1 MTSRSMK
8 IHAFSTTARAFVAV
22 AVLLIPEC
30 ALPQPSEEEQHLW
43 STIKQ
48 ALLSAGGDDYFESSM
63 RDCILPPLYGTV
75 VSATPEDDP
84 TTFVLALSNRET
96 PEATVRLVKKRDR
109 EFVRSSLGRRIR
121 PGDGIRFQGI
131 PVNYETDP
139 FDLVFDVEV
148 RRLKVL
154 PQ

>member
-8 IHAFSTTARAFVAV
+8 IHAFSTTARAFLAV

-48 ALLSAGGDDYFESSM
+48 ALLSPSGDDYFESSL
-63 RDCILPPLYGTV
+63 RNSLLPPLYGTV
-75 VSATPEDDP
+75 VAATQEDDP
-84 TTFVLALSNRET
+84 GTIVLALSNRES
-96 PEATVRLVKKRDR
+96 PEVTLRLVKKSDR
-109 EFVRSSLGRRIR
+109 GFVGSSFGRRIR

-131 PVNYETDP
+131 PVNYEKAP
-139 FDLVFDVEV
+139 FNLIFDVEV
-148 RRLKVL
+148 DRLKHNR
-154 PQ
+154 Q